1 MPDVAKATGQ
11 PIDGRTV
18 VLMVETEY
26 VVLGTEE
33 KVVSVLVA
41 LPVYVVKVEVDVLV
55 EETVVV

>member
-1 MPDVAKATGQ
+1 VAKATGQ

>member
-1 MPDVAKATGQ
+1 MAKATGQ

-33 KVVSVLVA
+33 KVVAVLVA
-41 LPVYVVKVEVDVLV
+41 LPVYDVKVEVDVLV